1 MSTPFAARC
10 LFPPRASPSRACLQR
25 TFHSSRSLYAVPGE
39 NDNSGNDIAENEKQS
54 KWRYKKVKSIAP
66 AGKKG
71 DSKQLARPLPA
82 GLKPEHFKTYTDK
95 NKKILKEWYTP
106 AQFAAIEAGESAVD
120 PQDLAEQATLRDG
133 PWAFDYLDDF
143 AQIHPVIDKP
153 VRAPEE
159 NYDPKLRY
167 KNEDEIGEDFA
178 KFIQDLPDEPTRLD
192 YMKFRDNLRLTV
204 GKEEAERN
212 PRNYLAPDIPK
223 GIPEMKK
230 YGSTRKPG
238 EVEIDPAMKRLMR
251 QTGYSLDQIRRF
263 RVKNLVTHRVV
274 NQTKMGK
281 IQSQYFLT
289 VAGNGRGLLGIGE
302 GKSTE
307 PEDAR
312 RQAHFAAIR
321 NAQPIPRYEDRT
333 IFGDVKV
340 KIGAV
345 ELELMTRPPG
355 MYCCVSYQNTALT
368 RFAGFGIRCQAYIF
382 EMCRCAGISDL
393 AARVTRSRN
402 PMNTIKATFQA
413 LLTQRIPDEI
423 ARGLGK
429 KLVDVRKVYYGGNVQ

>member
-1 MSTPFAARC
+1 M
-10 LFPPRASPSRACLQR
+10 RA
-25 TFHSSRSLYAVPGE
+25 
-39 NDNSGNDIAENEKQS
+39 
-54 KWRYKKVKSIAP
+54 
-66 AGKKG
+66 AGKKKENKESME
-71 DSKQLARPLPA
+71 SKEVARPLPA
-82 GLKPEHFKTYTDK
+82 GFKPEQFKAYTEK
-95 NKKILKEWYTP
+95 NKEILKKWYTP
-106 AQFAAIEAGESAVD
+106 EQITAIEAGEAAVD
-120 PQDLAEQATLRDG
+120 PQDLAEQGTVRDG
-133 PWAFDYLDDF
+133 PWAFDYIDDF
-143 AQIHPVIDKP
+143 AKIHPVIDKP

-167 KNEDEIGEDFA
+167 KNEDEIAEDFA
-178 KFIQDLPDEPTRLD
+178 KFIRDLPENPTRLD
-192 YMKFRDNLRLTV
+192 YIKFQDNLRLTV

-212 PRNYLAPDIPK
+212 PRSYLAPEIPK
-223 GIPEMKK
+223 GIPEMQK
-230 YGSTRKPG
+230 YVPKLKPG

-263 RVKNLVTHRVV
+263 RVKNLVVHRVV

-281 IQSQYFLT
+281 IQSMYYLT

-312 RQAHFAAIR
+312 RQAHFSAIR

-355 MYCCVSYQNTALT
+355 MY
-368 RFAGFGIRCQAYIF
+368 FAPGRSSH
-382 EMCRCAGISDL
+382 R
-393 AARVTRSRN
+393 AA
-402 PMNTIKATFQA
+402 
-413 LLTQRIPDEI
+413 
-423 ARGLGK
+423 
-429 KLVDVRKVYYGGNVQ
+429 

>member
-1 MSTPFAARC
+1 MSAPFAARC
-10 LFPPRASPSRACLQR
+10 LFPLRAAPSRACLQR
-25 TFHSSRSLYAVPGE
+25 TFHSSRPLYAGPGE
-39 NDNSGNDIAENEKQS
+39 NDNPGKEIAENEKQA

-66 AGKKG
+66 AREKEE
-71 DSKQLARPLPA
+71 LARPLPA
-82 GLKPEHFKTYTDK
+82 GLKPEHFKAYTDK

-106 AQFAAIEAGESAVD
+106 AQLAAIEAGEAAVD

-192 YMKFRDNLRLTV
+192 YIKFRDNLRLTV

-212 PRNYLAPDIPK
+212 PRNYLAPEIPK

-274 NQTKMGK
+274 NQTRMGK

-355 MYCCVSYQNTALT
+355 
-368 RFAGFGIRCQAYIF
+368 FGIRCQAYIF